1 MKHFEDKMV
10 SVIMPMYNSE
20 KYIEVSIQ
28 SVINQTYPYWEL
40 IIVDDCSNDRSVNIV
55 EKYVKLDKRL
65 KLLNSKKN
73 SGVAKSRNQG
83 IKLAQGRYIA
93 FLDSDDVW
101 LPEKLKYQIEF
112 MQEMQAP
119 MSYTQYRHFTNEI
132 CNSGKIIDVELKI
145 SYKDLLKGNIIGCLT
160 VMIDRKK
167 IKDIY
172 FSNYKHEDYIL
183 WLYILKKGFCA
194 YGIKEDLA
202 RYRKSPNS
210 LTGNKIKSFCWTW
223 NVYRNREKLS
233 PLKSLYYLFFYIIKG
248 IKKHL

>member
-1 MKHFEDKMV
+1 MNIDLKEKV
-10 SVIMPMYNSE
+10 SIIMPVYNDIKNISSA
-20 KYIEVSIQ
+20 IE
-28 SVINQTYPYWEL
+28 SVINQSYLYWEL
-40 IIVDDCSNDRSVNIV
+40 IIIDDGSSLNIQ
-55 EKYVKLDKRL
+55 KHISRYLLDERITYYRI
-65 KLLNSKKN
+65 NN
-73 SGVAKSRNQG
+73 NIGVAGARNIG
-83 IKLAQGRYIA
+83 IKKAKARYLA
-93 FLDSDDVW
+93 FLDSDDIW
-101 LPEKLKYQIEF
+101 LNNKLLKQIDF
-112 MQEMQAP
+112 MQKNKVAF
-119 MSYTQYRHFTNEI
+119 SYMQYRHFYKEI
-132 CNSGKIIDVELKI
+132 NNVGNIIDVKEKI

-210 LTGNKIKSFCWTW
+210 LTGNKMKSFCWTW
-223 NVYRNREKLS
+223 NVYRNSEKLS